1 MADGADDADVQ
12 RLLDQVWSSDPATRL
27 RAAATLSRI
36 AAKASDMVLEE
47 MSAAAPIFI
56 ELLTEVHHR
65 AAPDAPDAPCARAGA
80 ARARPRDLA
89 RARPRDLARRVAA
102 AQDEPAL
109 RAYTA
114 CIIANVAFLEIG
126 QGRVLEAGGVPL
138 VVRLLKHKDRKVALH
153 STAAV
158 QNLTYKSAECC
169 AAVLQEGGE
178 KVLNKLLRH
187 KSDDIQQFAA
197 GALANLQLYRR
208 NLEHTL
214 QRNAHRQGASGLAL
228 DQRALAARDRAA
240 TLIQAAARGR
250 LARLRYVGAFRRQ
263 HAHGGAASRR
273 PQSRARGAHAAGGAG
288 GNGFGRRQVDGGD
301 MIGANKCVP
310 RRRRRRRCR
319 ACRHIAPPPSP
330 PFENSAPLARRYDTF
345 RVKDVRTQLDVLPP
359 SLPPIGSLSGG
370 RGGVGLIAAVPLQ
383 LPGPKGQA
391 RKLAPLQAIK
401 QPPSSA
407 CRVHAARSA

>member
-56 ELLTEVHHR
+56 ELLTE
-65 AAPDAPDAPCARAGA
+65 
-80 ARARPRDLA
+80 
-89 RARPRDLARRVAA
+89 
-102 AQDEPAL
+102 DEPAL

-301 MIGANKCVP
+301 MIGANK
-310 RRRRRRRCR
+310 
-319 ACRHIAPPPSP
+319 
-330 PFENSAPLARRYDTF
+330 YDTF

-401 QPPSSA
+401 QPPSIDPISL
-407 CRVHAARSA
+407 VGGLQGPPARGNLPGVVAPQPHGRPVGNALPVLRP